1 MIASGLRRSS
11 GRERMRPDPC
21 LSTARQI
28 AAAVSAGE
36 IAAKDVT
43 ETVLA
48 DIAARNPKLNAF
60 TDVTQER
67 ARAKAAAIDQARA
80 AGQKLGPL
88 AGVPFA
94 VKNLYDIAGLVTRAG
109 AKITQDNRPAATDA
123 CVIRRLDAAG
133 AVLVGASNMDE
144 YAYGFTGENIHDGN
158 SLNPHDPRHM
168 TGGSSGGS
176 AAAVASGMA
185 TFALG
190 SDTNGSIRVPASLCG
205 LFGLKPTY
213 GRLSR
218 QGLHPFA
225 ASLDHVGALARSA
238 ADLTSIYDIM
248 QGRDS
253 TDEVLA
259 QRDVESVS
267 PLLAQGTKGLRIAVA
282 GDYFRRGGRPE
293 LFAAVDRI
301 AAALDASCEVIIEA
315 AAEARAAAY
324 LITAAEG
331 AAFHLERLRRGPQDF
346 DPAVRDRLL
355 AGAMIP
361 AEIVLKAQK
370 FRAWFRRRLREIFA
384 ELDIILA
391 PATPC
396 RAPLSGQK
404 VISLDGMEVSVRAN
418 LGIYTQPI
426 SFIGL
431 PVATVPVFSE
441 GERLPIGVQL
451 IGPPWREDLVLRVA
465 HDLEMRGIVAAPV
478 ARVA

>member
-1 MIASGLRRSS
+1 MSF
-11 GRERMRPDPC
+11 DPC
-21 LSTARQI
+21 RATACEI

-36 IAAKDVT
+36 IAARDVI
-43 ETVLA
+43 ETTLA
-48 DIAARNPKLNAF
+48 EIAARDPKLNAF
-60 TDVTQER
+60 TFVTQER
-67 ARAKAAAIDQARA
+67 ARAKAGAIDRARA
-80 AGQKLGPL
+80 AGQALGPL

-109 AKITQDNRPAATDA
+109 AKITRDDPPAAADA

-133 AVLVGASNMDE
+133 AVLIGAANMDE

-185 TFALG
+185 AFALG

-218 QGLHPFA
+218 QGLYPFV

-238 ADLTSIYDIM
+238 ADLARIYDVI
-248 QGRDS
+248 QGRDPA
-253 TDEVLA
+253 DEVLA
-259 QRDVESVS
+259 QRNVEPVS
-267 PLLAQGTKGLRIAVA
+267 PLLVQGGKGLRIAVA
-282 GDYFRRGGRPE
+282 GDYFRSGGKPE
-293 LFAAVDRI
+293 SFAAVDRI
-301 AAALDASCEVIIEA
+301 AAALDASREVIIPA
-315 AAEARAAAY
+315 AAQARAAAY

-331 AAFHLERLRRGPQDF
+331 AAFHLERLRRRPQDF

-370 FRAWFRRRLREIFA
+370 FRTWFRRRLREIFA
-384 ELDIILA
+384 EVDIILA
-391 PATPC
+391 PAAPC

-404 VISLDGMEVSVRAN
+404 LMNLDGADVPVRAN

-426 SFIGL
+426 SFVGL

-465 HDLEMRGIVAAPV
+465 QDLEKRGVVAAPV